1 MVNKNFI
8 FPIFPFDEY
17 MSEGDGDEDPEENGF
32 INYVKKRW
40 AEEADA

>member
-1 MVNKNFI
+1 MNYNFFN

-17 MSEGDGDEDPEENGF
+17 MSEGDDEDPEENGF

>member
-1 MVNKNFI
+1 MTFNF
-8 FPIFPFDEY
+8 PKFPFDEY
-17 MSEGDGDEDPEENGF
+17 FPEGDDEDPEENGF

>member
-1 MVNKNFI
+1 MGNNFN

-17 MSEGDGDEDPEENGF
+17 MSEGDDEDPEENGF